1 MGKTCLLFPGFG
13 SQYSGMAKAIIEE
26 NSGNLE
32 KIIDRASDYLNIDVF
47 DMICNPENDSMLK
60 SSVATA
66 MSLFV
71 TSALY
76 FELLLERRISF
87 DLLAGHSFG
96 EYSLLYAANMLGL
109 EDGLDLVRHWAEFTQ
124 SSSDEVC
131 SVIAVNGLSAVKVD
145 ELMKGYNDIW
155 ISETNSNYQVVV
167 AGSEGQVGKL
177 SKDLQNAGA
186 MGVVKLNLK
195 VAYHTPYMQKAREKL
210 GVLMSKMK
218 FKEPNCYVVTSK
230 HSKPTK
236 NIEPIIESLLYQTDN
251 RISLVDIVRS
261 LVELG
266 VSKAY
271 EVGPG
276 RALKGL
282 TQTITSKIKFQAIV

>member
-13 SQYSGMAKAIIEE
+13 SQYPGMAKAIVEK
-26 NSGNLE
+26 NSE
-32 KIIDRASDYLNIDVF
+32 KFRRLIDRASDYLRTDVF
-47 DMICNPENDSMLK
+47 DMICNPENDSMH
-60 SSVATA
+60 SSSEITA
-66 MSLFV
+66 ISLFM

-76 FELLLERRISF
+76 FETLLERGISY

-96 EYSLLYAANMLGL
+96 EYSLLYAAEMLGL
-109 EDGLDLVRHWAEFTQ
+109 EDGLEFVRCWAEFTQ
-124 SSSDEVC
+124 SSSNEDC
-131 SVIAVNGLSAVKVD
+131 SVIAINGLSAVKVED
-145 ELMKGYNDIW
+145 LMKDYNDIW
-155 ISETNSNYQVVV
+155 ISEVNSKYQIVV
-167 AGSEGQVGKL
+167 AGLDEQIREL

-186 MGVVKLNLK
+186 MGVVKLNMT
-195 VAYHTPYMQKAREKL
+195 VAYHTPNMQKAREKL
-210 GVLMSKMK
+210 EILMSKMK

-230 HSKPTK
+230 HGEPTK
-236 NIEPIIESLLYQTDN
+236 SIETIIESLLYQTDN

-261 LVELG
+261 LVGLG

-276 RALKGL
+276 RSLKGL